1 MDSEQKVDLINEND
15 ILNNNRSVSVGKTT
29 PKDVIMNAL
38 SAVLFFVVVV
48 FCNLFLDGNIEY
60 TQVFTWNLGI
70 LVIINWV
77 CGLMIT
83 FCLRQSGIS
92 SAKLTKVYTE
102 AENEKDEAFKKISD
116 FSSAQKKLNEMIA
129 KDFED
134 RRTELEETISKLVAF
149 RMNGETWRIG
159 DKLPKKTHPKIKR
172 LKYKLEHMTPP
183 IISLSELAQSEA
195 SYKSKG
201 IYDLPDNPDHT
212 GAKWFLLKGGSKI
225 AWFAVGPIVLSILA
239 GALVGGFTLGSVV
252 TIIGTLA
259 IMIFNGARAYTVAY
273 SQVTKKGVDRFKQIV
288 RIINSIT

>member
-92 SAKLTKVYTE
+92 SAKLTKAYIS
-102 AENEKDEAFKKISD
+102 AEKEKD
-116 FSSAQKKLNEMIA
+116 
-129 KDFED
+129 
-134 RRTELEETISKLVAF
+134 
-149 RMNGETWRIG
+149 
-159 DKLPKKTHPKIKR
+159 
-172 LKYKLEHMTPP
+172 
-183 IISLSELAQSEA
+183 
-195 SYKSKG
+195 
-201 IYDLPDNPDHT
+201 
-212 GAKWFLLKGGSKI
+212 
-225 AWFAVGPIVLSILA
+225 
-239 GALVGGFTLGSVV
+239 
-252 TIIGTLA
+252 
-259 IMIFNGARAYTVAY
+259 
-273 SQVTKKGVDRFKQIV
+273 
-288 RIINSIT
+288 